1 MKLSDVIRELLKIYD
16 EHEDINILV
25 RYPSVGEIVSRA
37 EIMMVQVEQDG
48 DDKTVIIDI

>member
-25 RYPSVGEIVSRA
+25 RYPSVGEIVSRG
-37 EIMMVQVEQDG
+37 EIIALQVEDAG
-48 DDKTVIIDI
+48 DAKTVILDV